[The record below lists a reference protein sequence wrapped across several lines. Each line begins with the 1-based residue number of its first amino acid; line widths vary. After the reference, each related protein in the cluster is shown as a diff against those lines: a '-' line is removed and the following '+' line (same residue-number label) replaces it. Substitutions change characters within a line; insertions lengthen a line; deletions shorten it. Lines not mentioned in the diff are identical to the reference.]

1 MMNDRC
7 TEGALNPAR
16 AEGLR
21 PSAAWKMERTTESRA
36 GGGGLH
42 VEAASVYISAES
54 RAGGG
59 ASDERNGQPAG
70 MNLSGELP
78 ERGVRT

>member
-1 MMNDRC
+1 MNDRC

-36 GGGGLH
+36 GGGGCMLKQTQFTFLLSP
-42 VEAASVYISAES
+42 ARAEGHLMRETGS
-54 RAGGG
+54 R
-59 ASDERNGQPAG
+59 
-70 MNLSGELP
+70 P
-78 ERGVRT
+78 E